1 MMRAGQEVFLLDD
14 NEWQLALL
22 VGIASDCHKAAGVH
36 PSALMGGDDG
46 VGKARR
52 ALLGIDNN

>member
-1 MMRAGQEVFLLDD
+1 MRAGQEVFLLDD

-22 VGIASDCHKAAGVH
+22 VVIASDWHEAAGVY

-46 VGKARR
+46 VGEARR
-52 ALLGIDNN
+52 ALLGVDNN